1 MADWTK
7 EEVVALGHAVG
18 LDAPASA
25 KAILSDPLRNKG
37 TAFTEE
43 ERDRLGLH
51 GLLPNH
57 VSTMDGQIKRRIAVL
72 RAFSTP
78 FEKSSG
84 GFKSP
89 SASMV
94 SRRWSSP
101 TGPSACPSRTT
112 SMPS

>member
-1 MADWTK
+1 MNQPRQN
-7 EEVVALGHAVG
+7 GIG
-18 LDAPASA
+18 SNA

-78 FEKSSG
+78 FEKYAFLRDLQDTNETLFYALLARHRSELL
-84 GFKSP
+84 P
-89 SASMV
+89 LV
-94 SRRWSSP
+94 YTP
-101 TGPSACPSRTT
+101 TVGEA
-112 SMPS
+112 